1 LDRPGLRG
9 VAPEEAEAL
18 EAGEVGV
25 DGARARE
32 PDRLADL
39 PHARGVAPVAEGR
52 LDEVEDLSLLAAE
65 RGAGV
70 GHRWRSPCVERAF
83 LCCTVLMFGRRGKH
97 LFERPVDTNACLGVG
112 WCDGNRRSVWSEVLE
127 ERSRWA
133 Q

>member
-70 GHRWRSPCVERAF
+70 GHRWRSPCGLVVRSWVERAF
-83 LCCTVLMFGRRGKH
+83 LVVHRT
-97 LFERPVDTNACLGVG
+97 GV
-112 WCDGNRRSVWSEVLE
+112 RSPWQTSV
-127 ERSRWA
+127 RIAR
-133 Q
+133 